1 MTRIS
6 GVSARD
12 AGLRVKPAYYFTRRQ
27 IAQLTAR
34 GRERMIEPLELYAHA
49 PGLLLAYGKLEQATA
64 KLNRVDWRLKVLAQL
79 KAATLTSCEY
89 CIDMGSQIARRS
101 GLSDEQLL
109 ELPRYRESEL
119 FNHLERLVLDYAVGM
134 GRTPVDVSDA
144 LFAELRE
151 HLDEAQLVELTSAIA
166 LKNMRGRFNLAL
178 GIGEAGFSEGIVCA
192 VPATAAE
199 PRLRSLGDR
208 GSEDAA
214 RPGHVARFV
223 RKITDELPCRS
234 YIRSHVRVR
243 FFDQVQERSRTRIRN
258 LS

>member
-12 AGLRVKPAYYFTRRQ
+12 AGLRVKLAYYFTRRQ
-27 IAQLTAR
+27 IAQLT
-34 GRERMIEPLELYAHA
+34 
-49 PGLLLAYGKLEQATA
+49 
-64 KLNRVDWRLKVLAQL
+64 
-79 KAATLTSCEY
+79 
-89 CIDMGSQIARRS
+89 
-101 GLSDEQLL
+101 
-109 ELPRYRESEL
+109 
-119 FNHLERLVLDYAVGM
+119 
-134 GRTPVDVSDA
+134 

-151 HLDEAQLVELTSAIA
+151 HLDEVQLVELTSAIA
-166 LKNMRGRFNLAL
+166 LENMRGRFNLAL
-178 GIGEAGFSEGIVCA
+178 GIGEAGFSEGMVCA

-214 RPGHVARFV
+214 RPGHVARLV